1 MGYTRDLIVARS
13 ERPLL
18 DTPLFD
24 AVRDDRDSA
33 VALRPRPGGWQTAEF
48 HAEVL
53 DDPDEVLREV
63 VHWTGAP
70 ACVASVSDSDVAWV
84 IGLAPGA
91 ERWEVWLNLK
101 TAAALLTHVPDD
113 VDDTSEYCVT
123 AEFEAA
129 VALTRAELEA
139 DVPDA
144 ARAVLAWARSAG
156 FGEGVTAEAVEE
168 VLRSKET
175 FAEELFAVLL
185 DRLGFPA
192 PVDPERSGRDAL
204 PMAGR

>member
-1 MGYTRDLIVARS
+1 MGYSRNLIVARS

-33 VALRPRPGGWQTAEF
+33 AALWPRPGGWQTLEF
-48 HAEVL
+48 HHEVL
-53 DDPDEVLREV
+53 DDVDEVLREV
-63 VHWTGAP
+63 VDWTGAP
-70 ACVASVSDSDVAWV
+70 ACVASVFDSDVAWV

-91 ERWEVWLNLK
+91 ARWETWLNLG

-113 VDDTSEYCVT
+113 VDDTAEYAGT

-129 VALTRAELEA
+129 VALTRAGMEA
-139 DVPDA
+139 GIPDA
-144 ARAVLAWARSAG
+144 SRAALAWARSAG
-156 FGEGVTAEAVEE
+156 FGKGVTAEAVED

-175 FAEELFAVLL
+175 FAEELFDILL
-185 DRLGFPA
+185 ERLGFPA
-192 PVDPERSGRDAL
+192 PVDPERTRVG
-204 PMAGR
+204 